1 MTNDDGSAGDD
12 DATLSALIDG
22 ELGPEE
28 RRRALE
34 RLARDTRLQARWAR
48 YHAVRAAC
56 SGTVRATLRPN
67 FCERLRRALADES
80 SPP

>member
-1 MTNDDGSAGDD
+1 MTSDDGSAGDD

-28 RRRALE
+28 RRKALE
-34 RLARDTRLQARWAR
+34 RLARDARLQARWAR

-56 SGTVRATLRPN
+56 SGMTCASLRSN
-67 FCERLRRALADES
+67 FSERLRRALAEE
-80 SPP
+80 